1 MTHFY
6 QEYLN
11 NDSGEVERITAEPL
25 HFWTAFGWEIVPSG
39 FKFYIPSKML
49 SWLKD
54 DEIKSL
60 ILYQWHRIAENKPQS
75 AIVGVLRDNL
85 INYPSKTKAPLKGR
99 LRRYFARRVKMELII
114 FLFRLTLKVAQLTL
128 KVH

>member
-1 MTHFY
+1 MKQFY

-11 NDSGEVERITAEPL
+11 SDSGEVERITAEPL

-49 SWLKD
+49 KWLDD

-60 ILYQWHRIAENKPQS
+60 ILYQWHRIAKNKPQR
-75 AIVGVLRDNL
+75 AIIGVLRDNL
-85 INYPSKTKAPLKGR
+85 INYPSKIKAPSKGR
-99 LRRYFARRVKMELII
+99 LRRYFAKRAKAEVII
-114 FLFRLTLKVAQLTL
+114 FIFRLVLKVTRLTLKVS
-128 KVH
+128 

>member
-1 MTHFY
+1 MKQFY

-39 FKFYIPSKML
+39 FKFYIPSKL
-49 SWLKD
+49 LKWLKD

-60 ILYQWHRIAENKPQS
+60 ILFQWHRIAENKPHT

-85 INYPSKTKAPLKGR
+85 IKCPQNIKVATEGR
-99 LRRYFARRVKMELII
+99 LWRYLTIRAKAELII
-114 FLFRLTLKVAQLTL
+114 FIVRLALKIV
-128 KVH
+128 KG